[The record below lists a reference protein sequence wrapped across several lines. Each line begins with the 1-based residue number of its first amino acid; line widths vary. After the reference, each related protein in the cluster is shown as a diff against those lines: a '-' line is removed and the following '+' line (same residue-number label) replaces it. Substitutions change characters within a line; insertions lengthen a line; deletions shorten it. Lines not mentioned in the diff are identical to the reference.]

1 MLTCTLGAIA
11 LAFSNKEIPDIVVAI
26 GSAAIEALAG
36 LFAPS
41 ATSNQWVRLTAVPL
55 NSLMRAYLP
64 EITSFFI
71 FSKRPGETYGFFK
84 GEAD

>member
-26 GSAAIEALAG
+26 GSAAIGALAG

-55 NSLMRAYLP
+55 NSLALRESIGVRKFNKLAP
-64 EITSFFI
+64 
-71 FSKRPGETYGFFK
+71 
-84 GEAD
+84 